1 MKRKY
6 NVLGTTF
13 RYILPIP
20 CESPCFFLTKNMSL
34 NNLSSRQCIPVFQG
48 ADFINSSGSVE
59 NESPPTLT
67 SRYINNDVHLNHD
80 LVITPRKKGILF
92 SVCLS
97 VRPGRFFSFCARK
110 FFYSFHH
117 TQTKPILSERW
128 VSGVCHGW
136 SVFSYPQNIGEI
148 GLWKRSK
155 ITNSNF
161 WSVTSQRVLGLEMR
175 YSCHMKAL
183 IL

>member
-97 VRPGRFFSFCARK
+97 VRLTVCPGRFFSHFVRVTPPTVFITHKQNLYHRK
-110 FFYSFHH
+110 AECLECVMEGVSFFVSP
-117 TQTKPILSERW
+117 KILA
-128 VSGVCHGW
+128 
-136 SVFSYPQNIGEI
+136 
-148 GLWKRSK
+148 K
-155 ITNSNF
+155 
-161 WSVTSQRVLGLEMR
+161 
-175 YSCHMKAL
+175 
-183 IL
+183 